1 MSKYTT
7 AKIPQTG
14 GGGIWQVCGNTS
26 IFYEDF
32 GPSILS
38 LSLTLNVE
46 PCRRSR
52 LKRSGSGE
60 PVNAYDVFNLGRE
73 YLMFKT

>member
-1 MSKYTT
+1 MAFGNYV
-7 AKIPQTG
+7 AKPAFF
-14 GGGIWQVCGNTS
+14 C
-26 IFYEDF
+26 EDF

-52 LKRSGSGE
+52 LKRSASGE
-60 PVNAYDVFNLGRE
+60 PVNAYKLYNEVVLLSNGN
-73 YLMFKT
+73 KISSICH